1 MSIDTQLE
9 QINRRITLVQWMLV
23 LTIISIVA
31 SLILLSK

>member
-9 QINRRITLVQWMLV
+9 QINRRLTLVQWMLV
-23 LTIISIVA
+23 LTIISVVA

>member
-23 LTIISIVA
+23 LTIISVVA